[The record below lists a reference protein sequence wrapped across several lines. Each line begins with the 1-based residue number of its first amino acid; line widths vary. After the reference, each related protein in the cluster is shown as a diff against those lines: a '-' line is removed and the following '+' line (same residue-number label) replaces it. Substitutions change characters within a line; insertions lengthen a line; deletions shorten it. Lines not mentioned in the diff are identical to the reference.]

1 MLYLIL
7 ARAGGGKT
15 THITEL
21 IDGFSAAG
29 KKITLI
35 VPEQFSF
42 MSEKTMLGRMGAE
55 RFAGIDVLS
64 FTSLPRAQA
73 ARRAREGGA
82 DELRT

>member
-29 KKITLI
+29 KKIS
-35 VPEQFSF
+35 VE
-42 MSEKTMLGRMGAE
+42 
-55 RFAGIDVLS
+55 AGKC
-64 FTSLPRAQA
+64 AK
-73 ARRAREGGA
+73 
-82 DELRT
+82 